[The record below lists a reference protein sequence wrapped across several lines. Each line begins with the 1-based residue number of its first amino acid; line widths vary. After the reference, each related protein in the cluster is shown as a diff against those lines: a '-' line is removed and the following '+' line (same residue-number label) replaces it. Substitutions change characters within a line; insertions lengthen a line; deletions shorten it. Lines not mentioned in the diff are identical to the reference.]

1 MILTAGIIKTNSSSV
16 QSLVVLH
23 PVDPISEVAGE
34 EDPRELQHAEP
45 QHAGRHVAEVI
56 HEDVLHDGEAARV
69 EDVLAVGSA
78 GQRCVLERSGGQS
91 PSSEEELYLAAG
103 GGSLDVGLGP
113 VGVVGHSA
121 AGEGLLDIVPGLSH
135 SGVPSLVVVV
145 EPGRHLVLDTLGQ
158 VVLQDEGRDGGPEL
172 CEEDGDHQSR
182 VDVDH
187 A

>member
-1 MILTAGIIKTNSSSV
+1 MSLLLGVQGSV
-16 QSLVVLH
+16 VFWKGLEVSLR
-23 PVDPISEVAGE
+23 PP
-34 EDPRELQHAEP
+34 
-45 QHAGRHVAEVI
+45 
-56 HEDVLHDGEAARV
+56 
-69 EDVLAVGSA
+69 
-78 GQRCVLERSGGQS
+78 
-91 PSSEEELYLAAG
+91 EEELYLAAG

-158 VVLQDEGRDGGPEL
+158 VVLQDKGRDGGPEL